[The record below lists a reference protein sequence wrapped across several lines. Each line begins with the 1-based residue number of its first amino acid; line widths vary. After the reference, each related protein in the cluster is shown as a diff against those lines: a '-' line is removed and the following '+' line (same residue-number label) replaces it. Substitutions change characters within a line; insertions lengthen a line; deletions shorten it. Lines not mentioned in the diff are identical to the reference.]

1 MFWWKLTLYVESNS
15 YYPTVSVLVF
25 ISLFSLS
32 GFSYDFAGTPMSA
45 SGKHPH
51 SRRLVVFSLSPFVNP
66 NEGRSHL
73 VRKSIRSEALYLLSC
88 CGGMWM
94 ALWAKNVHLS
104 FFTIDSV
111 RKKGWIEF
119 QGRTLR
125 KLVLKW
131 STTDKS
137 WNRSKYNPHLQLLKS
152 KLAVVRLALE

>member
-1 MFWWKLTLYVESNS
+1 MKVNFVCRVKFILSNCLCFGFYFFVFFVRFFLRLCGLTSEL
-15 YYPTVSVLVF
+15 
-25 ISLFSLS
+25 
-32 GFSYDFAGTPMSA
+32 
-45 SGKHPH
+45 GKRPH

-88 CGGMWM
+88 CGGMRM

-111 RKKGWIEF
+111 RKEGWIEF